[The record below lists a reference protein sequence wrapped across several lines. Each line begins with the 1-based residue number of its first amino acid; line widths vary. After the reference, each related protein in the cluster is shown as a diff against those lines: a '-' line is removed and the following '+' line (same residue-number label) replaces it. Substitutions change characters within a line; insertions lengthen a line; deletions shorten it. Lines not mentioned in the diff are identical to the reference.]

1 MKKIISRLLLFLF
14 LFFAGQSVLAQEE
27 STVIPLKE
35 ILASLSRQYKI
46 QFNFLEDEVKYVSV
60 IPPSSELD
68 LSQKLK
74 YLSNRTALTFENI
87 NDRYIVVTSQKP
99 IVATITDSIKGL
111 PILLKETII
120 EKYLA
125 RGISK
130 TTEGNLIIKPKKFGI
145 LPGLIEADVLQTM
158 QQVPGIYSA
167 DETVSNINVRSGTHD
182 QNLFLWN
189 GIRMFQT
196 GHFFGLISAFNPSL
210 SQKITIS
217 KNGTSAFY
225 GESVSSV
232 IDISSFPDYI
242 ENTASSI
249 SSNLIGAQF
258 NSKIKISDNSS
269 FQVSGR
275 RSFTD
280 WANSPTYQ
288 KYYNRVFQNTIVTN
302 IENNEISNYHTDE
315 KFYFYDFTAQ
325 YQHKISPRTEATA
338 AFIGINNSM
347 DLSQKMTSE
356 GILTTRNSNLSQQNF
371 GGAISLK
378 TAWND
383 QNYSK
388 ISGYVSY
395 YNLNS
400 RNEAIENNQ
409 TLVQQNTVTDMG
421 FRLENSHLLN
431 SGIILN
437 TGYQYNEIGVRNFE
451 NIDNPGFSR
460 SIKEVLR
467 SHSLISETEMYYLN
481 GNLFIKPG
489 LRFNYIEELEK
500 FIFEP
505 RLQFNYKLN
514 QQISIEVLG
523 ELKSQTAS
531 QVIDQ
536 QQDFLGLEKRRWIL
550 ADNHSIPIQK
560 SRQVSIGFTYN
571 NSEWLISL
579 DNFYK
584 KVTGIMTPSQAFQ
597 NQLEFIKINGDYTVM
612 GSELLIQKNF
622 DRFYSWISYS
632 LSSSEYD
639 FDSFVPSQFTNNF
652 QIIHSVNWA
661 GIYDWNNLKIALGT
675 KWHSGRPETT
685 PATNLLDLSNP
696 AKPEIHYNFPNN
708 KNLSDYFQVNF
719 SASYCWNWNS
729 KTQLELGVSVL
740 NILNKKNII
749 SRYYRVNNSSNAVE
763 SVNTY
768 SLERTPNIAV
778 KFSF

>member
-1 MKKIISRLLLFLF
+1 MFLLLFF
-14 LFFAGQSVLAQEE
+14 VSQSVLAQEK

-35 ILASLSRQYKI
+35 ILASLSKQYKI
-46 QFNFLEDEVKYVSV
+46 RFNFIEEEVKYVLV
-60 IPPSSELD
+60 IPPQSELD
-68 LSQKLK
+68 LSEKLK
-74 YLSNRTALTFENI
+74 YLSKRTALTFETI
-87 NDRYIVVTSQKP
+87 NSRYVVITSQKP
-99 IVATITDSIKGL
+99 TATIYDSIEGL
-111 PILLKETII
+111 PILLKETAI

-125 RGISK
+125 KGVSK
-130 TTEGNLIIKPKKFGI
+130 TVEGNLVIKPKKFGI
-145 LPGLIEADVLQTM
+145 LPGLTEADVLQTM

-232 IDISSFPDYI
+232 IDISSFPEHI

-280 WANSPTYQ
+280 WVNSPTYQ

-302 IENNEISNYHTDE
+302 IENSEISNYHTDE

-325 YQHKISPRTEATA
+325 YQYKISPRTEATA
-338 AFIGINNSM
+338 AFIGINNSL
-347 DLSQKMTSE
+347 DLEQKMTSE
-356 GILTTRNSNLSQQNF
+356 GILRTRNSNLSQQNF
-371 GGAISLK
+371 GGAVSLK
-378 TAWND
+378 TAWN
-383 QNYSK
+383 NNNFTK

-400 RNEAIENNQ
+400 RNEAVENNQ

-421 FRLENSHLLN
+421 LRIENNHLLN
-431 SGIILN
+431 SDIFLN

-467 SHSLISETEMYYLN
+467 SHSLISEAEMHYLN

-500 FIFEP
+500 YIFEP

-514 QQISIEVLG
+514 QEISVEALG

-550 ADNHSIPIQK
+550 ADDRSIPIQK
-560 SRQVSIGFTYN
+560 SRQVSVGFTYN
-571 NSEWLISL
+571 TSEWLISL

-584 KVTGIMTPSQAFQ
+584 KVTGIMTRSQAFQ
-597 NQLEFIKINGDYTVM
+597 NQLEFIKINGDYTVL
-612 GSELLIQKNF
+612 GSELLVQKNF
-622 DRFYSWISYS
+622 DRFYSWISYN
-632 LSSSEYD
+632 LSSSEYQ
-639 FDSFVPSQFTNNF
+639 FDSLIPSQFSNNF

-661 GIYDWNNLKIALGT
+661 GIYDWKNLKIALGT

-696 AKPEIHYNFPNN
+696 VKPEIHYNFPNN

-719 SASYCWNWNS
+719 SASYCWNWS
-729 KTQLELGVSVL
+729 PKTQLELGISVL
-740 NILNKKNII
+740 NVLNKKNTI
-749 SRYYRVNNSSNAVE
+749 SRYYRVNTSNNAVE

-778 KFSF
+778 KFNF

>member
-1 MKKIISRLLLFLF
+1 MFLLLF
-14 LFFAGQSVLAQEE
+14 FASQSVMAQEE
-27 STVIPLKE
+27 GPVIPLKE
-35 ILASLSRQYKI
+35 ILTSLSNQYKI
-46 QFNFLEDEVKYVSV
+46 QFNFLEDEVKYISV
-60 IPPSSELD
+60 TRPSSELN
-68 LSQKLK
+68 LSEKLK
-74 YLSNRTALTFENI
+74 YLSNRTGLTFETI
-87 NDRYIVVTSQKP
+87 NSRYVVISSRKP
-99 IVATITDSIKGL
+99 TAALYDSIKGL
-111 PILLKETII
+111 PILLQETVI

-125 RGISK
+125 KGISK
-130 TTEGNLIIKPKKFGI
+130 TVEGSLIIKPKKFGI
-145 LPGLIEADVLQTM
+145 LPGLTEADVLQTM
-158 QQVPGIYSA
+158 QQVPGVYSA

-232 IDISSFPDYI
+232 IDISSFPEHI

-280 WANSPTYQ
+280 WINSPTYQ

-302 IENNEISNYHTDE
+302 IENSEISNYHTDE

-325 YQHKISPRTEATA
+325 YQHKITSRTEATA
-338 AFIGINNSM
+338 AFIGINNSL
-347 DLSQKMTSE
+347 DLDQKMTSE
-356 GILTTRNSNLSQQNF
+356 GILNTRNSNLSQQNF
-371 GGAISLK
+371 GGVISLK

-383 QNYSK
+383 NNFSK

-400 RNEAIENNQ
+400 RNEAVENNQ

-431 SGIILN
+431 SDIILN

-467 SHSLISETEMYYLN
+467 SHSLISEAEMHFLN
-481 GNLFIKPG
+481 ENLFIKPG

-500 FIFEP
+500 YILEP
-505 RLQFNYKLN
+505 RLQFNYKFN
-514 QQISIEVLG
+514 QEISVEVLG
-523 ELKSQTAS
+523 EQKSQTAS

-550 ADNHSIPIQK
+550 ADDRSIPIQK
-560 SRQVSIGFTYN
+560 SRQVSVGFAYN
-571 NSEWLISL
+571 TSEWLISL

-584 KVTGIMTPSQAFQ
+584 KVTGIMTRSQAFQ
-597 NQLEFIKINGDYTVM
+597 NQLEFIKINGDYTVL
-612 GSELLIQKNF
+612 GSELLVQKNF
-622 DRFYSWISYS
+622 DRFYSWISYN
-632 LSSSEYD
+632 LSSSEYQ
-639 FDSFVPSQFTNNF
+639 FDSLIPSRFSNNF

-661 GIYDWNNLKIALGT
+661 GIYDWNNLKVALGT

-719 SASYCWNWNS
+719 SASYCWNWSS

-740 NILNKKNII
+740 NVLNKKNTI
-749 SRYYRVNNSSNAVE
+749 SRYYRVNTNNNAVE

-778 KFSF
+778 KFNF